1 MGPGLLSEFIEKSYI
16 PYAPEHQR
24 GWQSDVR
31 CLRRHVLSYL
41 GAYPL
46 SAVTA
51 DTLYR
56 WREELLTSGLSR
68 STCYRLFW
76 LMKYVLN
83 CAVRRQRLV
92 DDAAFCDP
100 ACPRGA
106 QRCPETLSHEE
117 ILRTVS
123 LLRQHES
130 NASADAVRLFFL
142 TGASESEIL
151 CDRWEDVVFS
161 RSVPVTRR
169 TPSGE
174 VRDIPLSEDGGRL
187 LCPLSKRADVPR
199 LFFRVSTG
207 KRAVSFRNELRLE
220 FGRALPRFHGLRQF
234 FVHTLLQSG
243 ATYQQIRHRLGRC
256 FSAAFFFQRR
266 GLCTSAR
273 KLAVTES
280 AGRGEKEGT
289 CSPVFLQAGTPVLAA
304 GGMPPFPSRPPRS
317 RKRVFPGDAF
327 VRAVSAGREK
337 FGRKQ
342 PCPAVPGV
350 SS

>member
-1 MGPGLLSEFIEKSYI
+1 MGLGLLSEFIEKSYI
-16 PYAPEHQR
+16 PYEREHQR

-31 CLRRHVLSYL
+31 CLRRHVLPYL

-56 WREELLTSGLSR
+56 WREELPTSGLSR

-130 NASADAVRLFFL
+130 NASADAVRLFFSDRN
-142 TGASESEIL
+142 SESEI
-151 CDRWEDVVFS
+151 CYDRWEDVVFS

-169 TPSGE
+169 APSGE
-174 VRDIPLSEDGGRL
+174 VRDIPLSEDGGGVFSVR
-187 LCPLSKRADVPR
+187 CRSAPMFRGCCFGSPL
-199 LFFRVSTG
+199 
-207 KRAVSFRNELRLE
+207 
-220 FGRALPRFHGLRQF
+220 
-234 FVHTLLQSG
+234 
-243 ATYQQIRHRLGRC
+243 
-256 FSAAFFFQRR
+256 
-266 GLCTSAR
+266 
-273 KLAVTES
+273 
-280 AGRGEKEGT
+280 
-289 CSPVFLQAGTPVLAA
+289 FLQACTPVLAA

>member
-16 PYAPEHQR
+16 PYIREHKR
-24 GWQSDVR
+24 SWQTDVR
-31 CLRRHVLSYL
+31 YLRRHVLPYL

-130 NASADAVRLFFL
+130 NASADAVRLFFSDRN
-142 TGASESEIL
+142 SESEI
-151 CDRWEDVVFS
+151 CYDRWEDVVFS

-169 TPSGE
+169 APSGE
-174 VRDIPLSEDGGRL
+174 VRDIPLSEDGGASS
-187 LCPLSKRADVPR
+187 LS
-199 LFFRVSTG
+199 
-207 KRAVSFRNELRLE
+207 AVEAR
-220 FGRALPRFHGLRQF
+220 
-234 FVHTLLQSG
+234 
-243 ATYQQIRHRLGRC
+243 RC
-256 FSAAFFFQRR
+256 SAAVFS
-266 GLCTSAR
+266 GLH
-273 KLAVTES
+273 
-280 AGRGEKEGT
+280 GEKSGFFPERASPGIRESVAAIPWPST
-289 CSPVFLQAGTPVLAA
+289 VFCSYPA
-304 GGMPPFPSRPPRS
+304 SERS
-317 RKRVFPGDAF
+317 D
-327 VRAVSAGREK
+327 VSAN
-337 FGRKQ
+337 
-342 PCPAVPGV
+342 P
-350 SS
+350 S